1 MSTPPISDTSPRF
14 YYGWI
19 MVFVACVKGSFNVG
33 SAVFATS
40 LFLAP
45 MHDELGW
52 SRTLIFG
59 ALAVRTI
66 GGGLISPLVGPIGDH
81 PWAPRV
87 ALPIGSVIFGVSFI
101 LVKWTDTPLE
111 YYLAYGGL
119 GAIGLALT
127 SNPILE
133 GVVLKWFVRKRAS
146 AITWM
151 SIGAPTGVMIF
162 PPILAILI
170 SAVGWRDAWL
180 WMGIGTIAVMLPL
193 SLLVRTSPES
203 MGLLP
208 DGGRPGDSE
217 RGSSARGN
225 SIVNEYSFTR
235 REALHSKS
243 FWLLSLGLVL
253 AVIGLPGY
261 QAHWVPYFEDIEFSR
276 GLATTALTVFGLF
289 SIAARFVWGYL
300 SARHDIKSLM
310 VVQAALAA
318 IGIVFILTVQ
328 NDFMLFA
335 WAVYQGLTLAV
346 FFQLQA
352 LLVVTYFGRAHIGA
366 IRGVMFPFI
375 TLGSASGPMIIGA
388 LRDWLGSYNIPF
400 TMVIITWL
408 LAGIVIYMAK
418 PPKVDPSPEVAA

>member
-1 MSTPPISDTSPRF
+1 MLTPLTTDTSPRF
-14 YYGWI
+14 FYGWV
-19 MVFVACVKGSFNVG
+19 MVLIAGVKGSFNVG

-40 LFLAP
+40 IFLVP
-45 MHDELGW
+45 MQDDLGW

-59 ALAVRTI
+59 GLMVRTL
-66 GGGLISPLVGPIGDH
+66 GGGLLSPLVGPIGDH

-87 ALPIGSVIFGVSFI
+87 ALPIGSVIFGVSFM
-101 LVKWTDTPLE
+101 LVKWADTPLE

-127 SNPILE
+127 SNPIME
-133 GVVLKWFVRKRAS
+133 GVVLKWFVKRRAS

-151 SIGAPTGVMIF
+151 SIGAPAGVMIF
-162 PPILAILI
+162 PPVLAVLI

-203 MGLLP
+203 VGLLP
-208 DGGRPGDSE
+208 DGDMSE
-217 RGSSARGN
+217 DVTPDSSAR
-225 SIVNEYSFTR
+225 SSAIINERSFTR
-235 REALHSKS
+235 SEALHSKS
-243 FWLLSLGLVL
+243 FWLLSLALVL

-261 QAHWVPYFEDIEFSR
+261 QAHWVPYFEDIDFTR
-276 GLATTALTVFGLF
+276 GMAATALTVFGMF
-289 SIAARFVWGYL
+289 SIAARLVWGYL
-300 SARHDIKSLM
+300 SERHDIRSLM
-310 VVQAALAA
+310 VIQAVLAAL
-318 IGIVFILTVQ
+318 GIVFILTVQ
-328 NDFMLFA
+328 NNFMLFA

-352 LLVVTYFGRAHIGA
+352 LLVVNTFGRAHIGA

-400 TMVIITWL
+400 MMVIITWL
-408 LAGIVIYMAK
+408 LAGLVVYIAK
-418 PPKVDPSPEVAA
+418 PPKPDPSPESIM